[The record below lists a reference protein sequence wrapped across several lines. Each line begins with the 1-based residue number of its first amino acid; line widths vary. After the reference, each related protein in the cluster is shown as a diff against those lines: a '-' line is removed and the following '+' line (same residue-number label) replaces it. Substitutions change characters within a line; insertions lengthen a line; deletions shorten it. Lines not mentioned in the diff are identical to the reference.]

1 MRSRTS
7 GSSGTGSVGSGDTE
21 GTNDASCDRLAVASD
36 VIDVRQRPA
45 GGRRG
50 RRVDGRQAHTST
62 ADDGPTS
69 SLRREASLGF
79 ALEDSARDVNRPCNR
94 RGDTRTH
101 DCGAATTVAPNET
114 EQYYNN
120 Q

>member
-7 GSSGTGSVGSGDTE
+7 GSSGTGPVASGDTE
-21 GTNDASCDRLAVASD
+21 SANAAPCTHRAITPDAT
-36 VIDVRQRPA
+36 DVRQRPA

-69 SLRREASLGF
+69 SLRREASLGS
-79 ALEDSARDVNRPCNR
+79 ALEDSARDVNRPCDQ
-94 RGDTRTH
+94 RGDTRTR
-101 DCGAATTVAPNET
+101 DSGAATTVAPNET